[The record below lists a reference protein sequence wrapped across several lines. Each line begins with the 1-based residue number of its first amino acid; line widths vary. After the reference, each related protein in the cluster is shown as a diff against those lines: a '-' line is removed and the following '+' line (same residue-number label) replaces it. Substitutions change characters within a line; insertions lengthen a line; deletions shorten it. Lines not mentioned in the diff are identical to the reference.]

1 MREEYDFSG
10 LNARKNPYTKSG
22 RLTKLKNEDEARKA
36 ALDAFNELRQQAAKN
51 GYMTDEEIEAEI
63 QKARNES

>member
-1 MREEYDFSG
+1 MRKEYDFSG
-10 LNARKNPYTKSG
+10 LNAQKNSYTRSG
-22 RLTKLKNEDEARKA
+22 RLTELEGEDKARKA